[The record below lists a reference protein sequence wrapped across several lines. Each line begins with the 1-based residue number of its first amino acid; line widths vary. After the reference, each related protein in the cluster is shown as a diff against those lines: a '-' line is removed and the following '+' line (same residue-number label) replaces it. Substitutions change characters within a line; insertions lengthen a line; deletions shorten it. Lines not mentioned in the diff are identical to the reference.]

1 MGPGRSVYIVPYGV
15 VACARL
21 SDSIVPTYQ
30 NEQSENKTH
39 AFLFTERLFITISEP
54 GTGYWGRIRP

>member
-1 MGPGRSVYIVPYGV
+1 MGPGRNVYIVPYGV
-15 VACARL
+15 VAFARL

-30 NEQSENKTH
+30 NEQSENKTR

-54 GTGYWGRIRP
+54 GTG

>member
-1 MGPGRSVYIVPYGV
+1 MGPGRNVYIVPYGV

-54 GTGYWGRIRP
+54 GTG